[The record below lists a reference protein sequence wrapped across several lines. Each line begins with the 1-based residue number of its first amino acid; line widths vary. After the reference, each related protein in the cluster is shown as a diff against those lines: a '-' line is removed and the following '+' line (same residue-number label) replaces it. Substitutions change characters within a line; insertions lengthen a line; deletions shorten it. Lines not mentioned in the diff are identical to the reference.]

1 MKQNN
6 INQSGQGQVTHS
18 VQEGAFYY
26 TNNLYNKDD
35 IKHLK
40 DLVTENDPNKQ
51 DLFDHSDVI
60 KDALIYVFT
69 HSHKPFDDEQS
80 AENMNYL
87 INEIWNKLI
96 QLVSERNCINPAD
109 FLDDLDQ
116 LNDFLDY
123 LDNLDE

>member
-6 INQSGQGQVTHS
+6 IKQSVQETNC

-26 TNNLYNKDD
+26 TNYLYNKDD

-40 DLVTENDPNKQ
+40 DLVTDDDPNKQ
-51 DLFDHSDVI
+51 DSFDHSDVI

-69 HSHKPFDDEQS
+69 YSHKPFDDEQS

-116 LNDFLDY
+116 LNNFLDY
-123 LDNLDE
+123 LDYLDE